1 MSQPHLIYIADPMC
15 SWCWGFAP
23 TIESISQ
30 RFGESL
36 PIRLMMGG
44 LRPGT
49 TKPLDEAGRR
59 TIREHWEHVREASGQ
74 PFDFRFFERESFV
87 YDTEPASRAVVV
99 MRRAGVADPL
109 SCLHRVQAA
118 FYAENRD
125 VTDEQVLADISA
137 QSGFHRETFFQAFR
151 SEEAKQETWGDFASA
166 QRAGITGFSTLIA
179 GVGDGARYTLVTQG
193 YQPAERLIAPLA
205 HWLEAVSKAP
215 NATRRS
221 SSDLPCVH

>member
-74 PFDFRFFERESFV
+74 PFDFRFFEREGFV

-99 MRRAGVADPL
+99 VRRAGLTELLAF
-109 SCLHRVQAA
+109 LHRVQAA

-125 VTDEQVLADISA
+125 VTDEQVLADIAA
-137 QSGFHRETFFQAFR
+137 QSGFDRETFLQAFR
-151 SEEAKQETWGDFASA
+151 GEEAKQETWHDFASA
-166 QRAGITGFSTLIA
+166 QRAGITGFPTLIA
-179 GVGDGARYTLVTQG
+179 GGGQGAPYALVTQG
-193 YQPAERLIAPLA
+193 YQPSDRLIPPLA
-205 HWLEAVSKAP
+205 RWLETARSLTAARTSAP
-215 NATRRS
+215 S
-221 SSDLPCVH
+221 

>member
-74 PFDFRFFERESFV
+74 LFDFRFFEREGFV
-87 YDTEPASRAVVV
+87 YDTEPASWAVVV
-99 MRRAGVADPL
+99 MRRAGLTELLAFL
-109 SCLHRVQAA
+109 HCLQAA

-125 VTDEQVLADISA
+125 VTDEQVLADIAA
-137 QSGFHRETFFQAFR
+137 QSGFDREAFLQAFR
-151 SEEAKQETWGDFASA
+151 GEEAKQETWHDFASA
-166 QRAGITGFSTLIA
+166 QRAGITGFPTLIA
-179 GVGDGARYTLVTQG
+179 GVGEEAPYSLVTQG
-193 YQPAERLIAPLA
+193 YQPSDRLIPLLA
-205 HWLEAVSKAP
+205 RWLETARSLTAARTSAP
-215 NATRRS
+215 S
-221 SSDLPCVH
+221 